1 MADREVTGPAVPDP
15 RQFQVRAA
23 RELEQLRALAAGFPL
38 HGLANWTG
46 SRQFS
51 RWHTSDGGLATAG
64 LGHGA
69 YPGPGPYVEVLVNAV
84 DGPDQA
90 LERRREVRYATEPPR
105 DEETFRRIDRELL
118 AVEPDEV
125 VIPVEGA
132 PTRFSVWC
140 FPRAGSPRPC
150 SELTAARCRRA
161 GSGRATSNC
170 AGCTTSSP
178 TGTAAG
184 SSRPAADQG

>member
-1 MADREVTGPAVPDP
+1 MADRGVTGPAVPDP

-23 RELEQLRALAAGFPL
+23 MELEQLHTLAAGFPL

-51 RWHTSDGGLATAG
+51 CWHTRDGGLETAG

-69 YPGPGPYVEVLVNAV
+69 HPGPGPYVDVLVSAAV
-84 DGPDQA
+84 GPDQA

-118 AVEPDEV
+118 AVQPDEV

-132 PTRFSVWC
+132 PTRFSVWWLPEGWVATTVLGGHRC
-140 FPRAGSPRPC
+140 TVSASRIGPDDVELCRVHDLKPYWDGRRIFPPGS
-150 SELTAARCRRA
+150 
-161 GSGRATSNC
+161 
-170 AGCTTSSP
+170 
-178 TGTAAG
+178 
-184 SSRPAADQG
+184 